1 MHIEE
6 KNLIDKMV
14 FLRGFAL
21 SIEIVFFSIFHQNLV
36 DVYYTRMYTLHDSLK
51 FITFFCPV
59 YSQLVQV
66 TDEGN

>member
-6 KNLIDKMV
+6 NNLIDKMV
-14 FLRGFAL
+14 FEGGCTFHRN
-21 SIEIVFFSIFHQNLV
+21 SFFSIFHQNLV